1 MSDYQARIH
10 WRRGDAVFSD
20 GRFSRRHLMHFDG
33 GAVVPGSSSPHVV
46 RVPFSEPANVD
57 PEEAFVAA
65 LSSCHLLFFL
75 NFAARQGFTIDAYR
89 DEAEGIM
96 EKNERGRLAMTTVTL
111 RPRVVFSGSNVPS
124 AEEIAALHHEAHESC
139 YLANSVRTKIR
150 IEAAG

>member
-1 MSDYQARIH
+1 MAAYTSTVEWKRGEGTFTDQKYHRAH
-10 WRRGDAVFSD
+10 VWR
-20 GRFSRRHLMHFDG
+20 FDG
-33 GAVVPGSSSPHVV
+33 GTEVPASSSPHVV

-65 LSSCHLLFFL
+65 LSSCHLLLFL

-124 AEEIAALHHEAHESC
+124 AEEIAALHHEAHKSC

-150 IEAAG
+150 VEAAG